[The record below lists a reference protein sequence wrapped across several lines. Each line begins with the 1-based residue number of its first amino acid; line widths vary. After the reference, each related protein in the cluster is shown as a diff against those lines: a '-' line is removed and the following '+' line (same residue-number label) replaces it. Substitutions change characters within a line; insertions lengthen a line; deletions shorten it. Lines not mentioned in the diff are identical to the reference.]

1 MFAVNCHFSVE
12 CRKHNLVVYFT
23 MTDDGDLFKCEI
35 IIYRYVI
42 YAMDV
47 CCWESLKMHLEEL
60 EKNVMMEKM

>member
-1 MFAVNCHFSVE
+1 
-12 CRKHNLVVYFT
+12 